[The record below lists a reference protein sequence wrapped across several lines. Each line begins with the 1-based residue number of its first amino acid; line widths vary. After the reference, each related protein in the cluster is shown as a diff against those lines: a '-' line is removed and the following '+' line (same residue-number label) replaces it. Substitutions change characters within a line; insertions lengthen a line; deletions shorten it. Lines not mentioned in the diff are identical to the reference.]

1 MTTNQTT
8 AGRNAKRIGHENEHR
23 ICETLNREVKGHVV
37 DGAPTTKIDI
47 LNKDARLCYS
57 VKSVSGRNTQCHLTS
72 TAKWM
77 DYFSIRGN
85 TRTFI
90 EMFFGV
96 PGEDAAE
103 WDTDMSDKEMRQ
115 NRIYAEHI
123 PTNITKSAIKWFNSH
138 KMEVFDVIIAKGMSN
153 TKVNRMVWHTKSD
166 DMFQVIEIKNI
177 RKLIKTGEWS
187 LNNTTLEFRTK
198 DGDKLFHLQMKGSG
212 KKYTNGY
219 HGMMFHVHDKV
230 TEC

>member
-1 MTTNQTT
+1 MSNRKTSG
-8 AGRNAKRIGHENEHR
+8 ANAKRIGHENEHR
-23 ICETLNREVKGHVV
+23 IAATLNEEIKGHTV

-47 LNKDARLCYS
+47 LNPKARLYYS
-57 VKSVSGRNTQCHLTS
+57 VKSVSGKNTQCHLT
-72 TAKWM
+72 TTVKWV
-77 DYFSIRGN
+77 DYFNIRGN
-85 TRTFI
+85 TKTFI
-90 EMFFGV
+90 EMFFGAA
-96 PGEDAAE
+96 GEDAADWGTE
-103 WDTDMSDKEMRQ
+103 MSDKEIRQ
-115 NRIYAEHI
+115 NRIYAENI
-123 PTNITKSAIKWFNSH
+123 PTNITKSAVKWFNKN
-138 KMEVFDVIIAKGMSN
+138 KMAIFDVIIVKGMSN
-153 TKVNRMVWHTKSD
+153 TPVNRMIWHTKSD